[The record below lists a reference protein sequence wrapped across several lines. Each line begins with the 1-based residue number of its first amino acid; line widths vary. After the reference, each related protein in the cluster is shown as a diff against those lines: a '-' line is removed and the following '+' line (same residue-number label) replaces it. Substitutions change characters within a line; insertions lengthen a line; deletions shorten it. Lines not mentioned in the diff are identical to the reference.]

1 MLLVV
6 LLTEWEVWKFVLFG
20 QKEEKEEPCL
30 RQLCHSLKDQ
40 GGLKRTWL
48 SYSGLE
54 AVMSILLWD
63 ILTEEE
69 RTISSTGHHEFKEDP
84 QLYHTSCLFQS
95 PEESINSLL
104 AGSKF
109 PEFEILLGS
118 NRVAFVCQQSTPA
131 APLVTGNE
139 FKTEHLRYGEPSVH
153 HT

>member
-6 LLTEWEVWKFVLFG
+6 LLTEWEVWKLVLFG
-20 QKEEKEEPCL
+20 QKEEREEPCL

-54 AVMSILLWD
+54 AVQSIPLWD

-69 RTISSTGHHEFKEDP
+69 KTVWSTGHHEFKENP
-84 QLYHTSCLFQS
+84 QLHHISCLFQS
-95 PEESINSLL
+95 LEESITSLVS
-104 AGSKF
+104 GSKF
-109 PEFEILLGS
+109 PGFEILFGS
-118 NRVAFVCQQSTPA
+118 NLVAFVCQWITPA
-131 APLVTGNE
+131 ASLVTGNE
-139 FKTEHLRYGEPSVH
+139 SKTEHLRYGEPNVH